1 MNKRIDEIYSS
12 SAGRQVLGSIIQKPE
27 LLKTHQLQASDFV
40 DAPNQ
45 IIFMA
50 IDYIARSG
58 ATQIDPF
65 EVGEYLKQNYS
76 YFYKVFEKHNGIEFL
91 KNVAALSK
99 PENFEY
105 YYTELKRYTVLRVAS
120 QMGFDV
126 SEFCDPDE
134 IDLELEEKKRKFLEE
149 FNPSGL
155 VQYFETKVSELR
167 DKAGVASVSDLNFY
181 RISNLP
187 LSQAEDKYLIQDFML
202 ENTFNSIIAA
212 AKVGKSQLAYQM
224 AFCVQ
229 NGIDFLQ
236 YPVQKGDV
244 LYVDFELRPNAIKK
258 RFERLKEFYGLPD
271 AEEYKVLSL
280 ADSYGEGSISLESVV
295 EAVRGEK
302 RRNPG
307 IKLCIF
313 DCYYSFCEGDS
324 NAEGDTKRTLGKIKV
339 LTKDMAVV
347 YVHHTN
353 KTGFQDSTAA
363 IYAAGGSG
371 VHGKIVDETYVIKPR
386 ANNTVTIINTGRDWS
401 GREIPCIKNEDTLWF
416 YQVDDAEKQA
426 LDERRMIGGKP
437 IKPKITREKLR
448 EQYPDICDYIEKNQE
463 DRYGVPLLKVQA
475 QFPGEDTKSL
485 KEKGF
490 YFTGKN
496 KRKDDIPTGRIML
509 PLE

>member
-280 ADSYGEGSISLESVV
+280 ADSYGEGSISLELYEDHVSFVYP
-295 EAVRGEK
+295 K
-302 RRNPG
+302 RKQDIG
-307 IKLCIF
+307 F
-313 DCYYSFCEGDS
+313 D
-324 NAEGDTKRTLGKIKV
+324 
-339 LTKDMAVV
+339 
-347 YVHHTN
+347 
-353 KTGFQDSTAA
+353 
-363 IYAAGGSG
+363 
-371 VHGKIVDETYVIKPR
+371 
-386 ANNTVTIINTGRDWS
+386 TVTSISFFEGNFFKNPTITFTGAGLVHTEYSVLAGMTTINDGELTVS
-401 GREIPCIKNEDTLWF
+401 LKQREP
-416 YQVDDAEKQA
+416 
-426 LDERRMIGGKP
+426 
-437 IKPKITREKLR
+437 LR
-448 EQYPDICDYIEKNQE
+448 E
-463 DRYGVPLLKVQA
+463 
-475 QFPGEDTKSL
+475 
-485 KEKGF
+485 F
-490 YFTGKN
+490 YEAANRQWKLYKQNRQIF
-496 KRKDDIPTGRIML
+496 
-509 PLE
+509 

>member
-1 MNKRIDEIYSS
+1 MNKKIDEIYSS
-12 SAGRQVLGSIIQKPE
+12 SAGRQVLGSILQEPE
-27 LLKTHQLQASDFV
+27 LLKTHQLKATDFV
-40 DAPNQ
+40 DTILQ
-45 IIFMA
+45 TVFKA
-50 IDYIARSG
+50 IDYLARNG
-58 ATQIDPF
+58 ATQIDRF
-65 EVGEYLKQNYS
+65 EVGEYLKQNYPPM
-76 YFYKVFEKHNGIEFL
+76 YKVFEKHDGLSFL
-91 KNVAALSK
+91 KNLAALSK

-105 YYTELKRYTVLRVAS
+105 YYTELKKYSVLREAS
-120 QMGFDV
+120 LMGFDV
-126 SEFCDPDE
+126 SEFYDPDE
-134 IDLELEEKKRKFLEE
+134 IDFDVIERKMKFFEE
-149 FNPSGL
+149 FTPSGI
-155 VQYFETKVSELR
+155 VQYFESKIGELR
-167 DKAGVASVSDLNFY
+167 DKAGVALASDLSFY
-181 RISNLP
+181 KISNLP

-437 IKPKITREKLR
+437 IKPKITREELL
-448 EQYPDICDYIEKNQE
+448 EQYPNICDYIEKNQE
-463 DRYGVPLLKVQA
+463 DGYGVPLLKVQA
-475 QFPGEDTKSL
+475 QFPDEDTKSL

-496 KRKDDIPTGRIML
+496 KRKDGIPAGRIMV